1 MRRRKNMKSK
11 AGPLEGRSGPA
22 TPHVQKQRATVV
34 AMALTCIA
42 LMLGTLLL
50 LGQRNAGVTAEDP
63 QQSST
68 FCPAVLGYRV
78 VQEFNHDPNAFTQ
91 GLEYDSQCD
100 NRGNCTDI
108 FWESTGLYGQSTV
121 RKVEVATGKVLQRLS
136 LGSRWFAE
144 GVTRLGDHLY
154 QLTWQ
159 TGTIFKWLIK
169 PDYTLVAAGSSQG
182 PLNDGWGLAS
192 DGSSLLATDSSA
204 FIYFINPSTM
214 KETKRIQVTDGG
226 VPIKWLNEIEVIE
239 GELWGNIWQ
248 TECLARINM
257 TTGMVTHWV
266 MMHGLMQGLRSRFP
280 TNAGMDVLNGIAYD
294 KDKKRLFVTGKKWP
308 KIFEVS
314 LQPLVGAASAST
326 IDQVRR
332 KCVMMV

>member
-1 MRRRKNMKSK
+1 MDN
-11 AGPLEGRSGPA
+11 
-22 TPHVQKQRATVV
+22 
-34 AMALTCIA
+34 
-42 LMLGTLLL
+42 LL
-50 LGQRNAGVTAEDP
+50 
-63 QQSST
+63 
-68 FCPAVLGYRV
+68 
-78 VQEFNHDPNAFTQ
+78 
-91 GLEYDSQCD
+91 
-100 NRGNCTDI
+100 
-108 FWESTGLYGQSTV
+108 
-121 RKVEVATGKVLQRLS
+121 

-182 PLNDGWGLAS
+182 PLTDGWGLAS

-314 LQPLVGAASAST
+314 LQPLE
-326 IDQVRR
+326 
-332 KCVMMV
+332 